1 MSLVFQTRD
10 LATAER
16 LDYWQ
21 SMVSRHHVAVAPD
34 GEPDP
39 EFEGRMKID
48 DWGGLQLSDTA
59 FSAVA
64 YRRGPREM
72 RSCGRDDFLCVLNLG
87 GGGTFEHNAGSFGF
101 GAGDM
106 VVYDTD
112 QPYAIRFPRPSHTI
126 SLRIPRPQVVA
137 RLPRADRQFA
147 LRLDGT
153 RPLAQ
158 LAASLLK
165 SASALETLPDPQ
177 HCREAEAPILDVLCL
192 AVKEIAGEDMRAS
205 PGQEHMLARIKRDLA
220 GQLEDC
226 SLCVESIARAQ
237 GISPRTLNRLF
248 AAEGTT
254 VMRWIWQQRLSGA
267 YRAMSEGSVRQVT
280 EAAFMFGFK
289 DSSHFTRAFKK
300 EFGIPPSRLLAR

>member
-1 MSLVFQTRD
+1 MSIVFQTRD

-21 SMVSRHHVAVAPD
+21 AMVSRHHVAVSPEGAVAPD
-34 GEPDP
+34 
-39 EFEGRMKID
+39 FEGRMKID

-59 FSAVA
+59 FSPVA

-72 RSCGRDDFLCVLNLG
+72 KSCGRDDFLCVLNLG
-87 GGGTFEHNAGSFGF
+87 EGGVFEHNGGSFGF
-101 GAGDM
+101 AAGDM
-106 VVYDTD
+106 VVYDTG
-112 QPYAIRFPRPSHTI
+112 QPYAIRFPRRSHTV
-126 SLRIPRPQVVA
+126 SLRIPRPQVIA

-147 LRLDGT
+147 LHLDGR

-165 SASALETLPDPQ
+165 SASSLETLPDPQ
-177 HCREAEAPILDVLCL
+177 RCREAEAPILDVLCL
-192 AVKEIAGEDMRAS
+192 AVKDVFGEDMRAS
-205 PGQEHMLARIKRDLA
+205 PGQEQLLGRIKRRLK

-226 SLCVESIARAQ
+226 SLSVESIARAE

-254 VMRWIWQQRLSGA
+254 AMRWVWQQRLAAA

-300 EFGIPPSRLLAR
+300 EYGIPPSRLLLR